1 MSGAA
6 GVGRSAAVMA
16 ALGMGAALGGCN
28 PAGYPDCFRVQC
40 PSPPYSHASYAGYV
54 PAYEPSSPP
63 WPAFGDPP
71 WDNPFDNYTQR
82 IVTISPGAG
91 NTQAANQ
98 ALQTATP
105 WPRYS
110 NDTNIPGDGQNMAR
124 AVQQYENGTRSAP
137 AAPTSVLGGGG
148 GGGGG
153 GGAGGQQ

>member
-1 MSGAA
+1 M
-6 GVGRSAAVMA
+6 R
-16 ALGMGAALGGCN
+16 
-28 PAGYPDCFRVQC
+28 PAPR
-40 PSPPYSHASYAGYV
+40 
-54 PAYEPSSPP
+54 P

-110 NDTNIPGDGQNMAR
+110 NDTNIPGNGPNMAR
-124 AVQQYENGTRSAP
+124 AVQQYENGTRPAP
-137 AAPTSVLGGGG
+137 ALPTSVLGVGGG

-153 GGAGGQQ
+153 GGAGGGGGQ